1 MFISRPP
8 SLPRRSHPDWMSHS
22 HCSTNTIFMSKDES
36 EAVAVSIDHSS
47 HTSFVPSTN
56 PLACHDSLHGDLLA
70 KDVRPAAERKLVRML
85 DTRLLLTVILIYIMN
100 YIDRSAIIAARL
112 KGIEGDLGLTGI
124 QYSTVLAILY
134 VSYIP
139 AQIPSNMILN
149 RISRPSYYIPV
160 CVMVWGL
167 TSGLTGVTRNYGGIL
182 CARLFIGLPEAA
194 FYPGAVYLLSRWYTR
209 KELGSRS
216 AFLYA
221 GSLISNAFGG
231 LLAAGILSCME
242 GVMGISAWRWMFF
255 IEGAVT
261 IVIGILAIFLL
272 PDYPHNTRWLS
283 PEQRRLAQVRISE
296 DTGEVD
302 EDGASES
309 AFSGLVMA
317 LVDPKVLL
325 FSVMSFS
332 QILGFSYA
340 NFFPTIAATLGFSTT
355 TTLLLTVPPWIVAT
369 VCCCLNAWHAD
380 RKGERFFHICV
391 PCWVMVVGF
400 IIGATTMSVA
410 GRYIAMFLMAG
421 GYVGSALTMSWVS
434 NVVSRPPAKRSAA
447 IAIVN
452 GSGSLSFV
460 VGSYI
465 WKTSW
470 GPEYRPSMYIS
481 IAAVGVSTVLTIVI
495 RRILVHENKIFER
508 EELENLGEGG
518 HKRIEEAARLEGI
531 SYAEALQRKRGFRY
545 LL

>member
-1 MFISRPP
+1 M
-8 SLPRRSHPDWMSHS
+8 SL
-22 HCSTNTIFMSKDES
+22 KDKS
-36 EAVAVSIDHSS
+36 GGVAVSLDHSS
-47 HTSFVPSTN
+47 HTTFALSAN
-56 PLACHDSLHGDLLA
+56 PLACHTSLHGDLLA
-70 KDVRPAAERKLVRML
+70 RDVRPTAERKLVRML
-85 DTRLLLTVILIYIMN
+85 DTRLLPTVILIYIMN
-100 YIDRSAIIAARL
+100 FIDRSAITAARL
-112 KGIEGDLGLTGI
+112 KGIQGDLGLTDI
-124 QYSTVLAILY
+124 QYATVLAILY
-134 VSYIP
+134 VSYIA

-160 CVMVWGL
+160 CVMFWGL
-167 TSGLTGVTRNYGGIL
+167 TSGLTGVTRSYGGIL

-194 FYPGAVYLLSRWYTR
+194 FYPGAIYLLSRWYTR
-209 KELGSRS
+209 KELGTRS

-221 GSLISNAFGG
+221 GALISNAFGG
-231 LLAAGILSCME
+231 LLAAGILSRME
-242 GVMGISAWRWMFF
+242 GVMGLPAWRWMFF

-261 IVIGILAIFLL
+261 IMVGFLAIFLL
-272 PDYPHNTRWLS
+272 PDYPHNTRWLT

-296 DTGEVD
+296 DAGEAD

-309 AFSGLVMA
+309 AISGLVMA

-325 FSVMSFS
+325 FSVMNFT
-332 QILGFSYA
+332 QNLGLSYS

-369 VCCCLNAWHAD
+369 ICCCLNAWHAD

-391 PCWVMVVGF
+391 PWWGTVVGF
-400 IIGATTMSVA
+400 IISTTTMSVA

-421 GYVGSALTMSWVS
+421 GNVGFALTLSWLSIMVP
-434 NVVSRPPAKRSAA
+434 RPPAKRSAA

-452 GSGSLSFV
+452 GSGSLSAV

-470 GPEYRPSMYIS
+470 APGYRPSMYIS
-481 IAAVGVSTVLTIVI
+481 IAALGFATVMTIVI

-508 EELENLGEGG
+508 EEFENLGEGG